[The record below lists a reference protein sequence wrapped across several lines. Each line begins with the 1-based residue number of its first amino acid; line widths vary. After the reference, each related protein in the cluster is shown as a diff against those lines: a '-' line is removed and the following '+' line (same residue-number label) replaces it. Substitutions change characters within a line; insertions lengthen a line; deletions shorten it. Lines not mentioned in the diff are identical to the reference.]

1 MAFRDFSFP
10 AVQKQL
16 GLTIRESD
24 FTSAIAPIE
33 LRTPFHEQIQAG
45 VELALAIN
53 TEKARSEFI
62 IAPIL
67 LELKRTLPDSFGL
80 FSGVELNVDS
90 EHGLNGVCDFI
101 LTKSPL
107 QLILSA
113 PLVSIVEAKNDNVHY
128 GYGQN
133 IAQMVAAWEFNQKA
147 GTTIDTV
154 FGVVTTG
161 TAWQFMELR
170 ARDLIIDRRE
180 YYVTD
185 LGKIIGI
192 LAHLIQRG
200 NDRDQH

>member
-10 AVQKQL
+10 AVQHQL
-16 GLTIRESD
+16 NITIDEGD
-24 FTSAIAPIE
+24 FTSAVASMD
-33 LRTPFHEQIQAG
+33 LRESFVEQVNAG

-67 LELKRTLPDSFGL
+67 LELKRNLPGSFGL
-80 FSGVELNVDS
+80 FSGVELNVDP
-90 EHGLNGVCDFI
+90 EQGLNGVCDFI

-107 QLILSA
+107 QLIMSA

-128 GYGQN
+128 GFGQN

-147 GTTIDTV
+147 GTSIQTV

-161 TAWQFMELR
+161 TAWQFMKLQVR
-170 ARDLIIDRRE
+170 NLMIDRRE

-185 LGKIIGI
+185 LAKIMGI
-192 LAHLIQRG
+192 LANLIQTP
-200 NDRDQH
+200 